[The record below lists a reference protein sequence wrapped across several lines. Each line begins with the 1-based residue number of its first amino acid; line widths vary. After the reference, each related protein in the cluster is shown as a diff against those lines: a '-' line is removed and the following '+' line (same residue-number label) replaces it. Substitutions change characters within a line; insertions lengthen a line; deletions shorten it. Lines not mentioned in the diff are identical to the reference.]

1 MVLALIEK
9 SHARIQQVLHWTR
22 QKFLSKRFC
31 IGPDKIPLTN
41 QEIQEVMWR
50 ETLNSAALRTEITK
64 EPNETQIEFYPL
76 FSIPKTQ
83 TQAKKNKVGEKKRER
98 DEAEEA

>member
-1 MVLALIEK
+1 
-9 SHARIQQVLHWTR
+9 
-22 QKFLSKRFC
+22 
-31 IGPDKIPLTN
+31 
-41 QEIQEVMWR
+41 MWR